1 MDHSDRDL
9 MSALRRAAPFR
20 ELADSVLDRLAAAA
34 SWREVAPGEVVFRED
49 DPGDSLFVV
58 AEGLLEVSR
67 RNPSGVDVPLRRLGP
82 GDVGGT
88 TSMTVAKTRS
98 ATLRALGASRLVTV
112 DREAF
117 RSALDE
123 EPELARSLIA
133 FLAAKVREKT
143 GRMAALQTRAGDP
156 GRVPVAVFDAKPY
169 DRRSLECHR
178 GDDLELRFLE
188 PRLSPATAG
197 LAAGHPVVCAFVNDD
212 LSAPVLERLAGD
224 GVGLVAMRC
233 AGYNNVDLAAAARL
247 ELSVVRVPA
256 YSPHAVAEHAVALLL
271 TLNRKVHRAFN
282 RVREGNFSLVGL
294 EGFDLHGR
302 TAGIVGFG
310 TIGRCLA
317 EILRGFGMRV
327 LAYDAYPEPAAA
339 AELGVELTS
348 LDDLVERSD
357 VVSLHAPLTPD
368 TFHMFDAERFSRLK
382 PGAMLLNTGRGALVD
397 TAAMIESLKSGRL
410 GAAGLDVYEE
420 ESGYFFEDLSDRVIT
435 DDVLARLMT
444 FPNVVITSHQGFLT
458 RDALDAI
465 AETTAGSIR
474 EFLLG
479 ARGDELT
486 NAVTA
491 GG

>member
-1 MDHSDRDL
+1 MEFRLASGPIKLSMDYPERDL
-9 MSALRRAAPFR
+9 ASVLRGAAPFR
-20 ELADSVLDRLAAAA
+20 DLSESILERLAAVA
-34 SWREVAPGEVVFRED
+34 SWRDVAPGEVVFRED

-58 AEGLLEVSR
+58 ASGLLEVSR
-67 RNPSGVDVPLRRLGP
+67 RNPAGVDVPLRRLGP
-82 GDVGGT
+82 GEVGGT

-112 DREAF
+112 DREGF
-117 RSALDE
+117 RSALDD

-143 GRMAALQTRAGDP
+143 GRMAALETRGGDP

-169 DRRSLECHR
+169 DRRSFERHR
-178 GDDLELRFLE
+178 GDD
-188 PRLSPATAG
+188 
-197 LAAGHPVVCAFVNDD
+197 
-212 LSAPVLERLAGD
+212 
-224 GVGLVAMRC
+224 
-233 AGYNNVDLAAAARL
+233 L

-256 YSPHAVAEHAVALLL
+256 YSPHAVAEHAAALLL

-294 EGFDLHGR
+294 EGFDLNGR

-317 EILRGFGMRV
+317 RILCGFGMRV

-339 AELGVELTS
+339 EALGVEQAS
-348 LDDLVERSD
+348 LDELLERSD

-368 TFHMFDAERFSRLK
+368 TFHMFDAKRFGRLK
-382 PGAMLLNTGRGALVD
+382 PGAVLLNTGRGALVD
-397 TAAMIESLKSGRL
+397 TTAMIDALKSDRL
-410 GAAGLDVYEE
+410 SAAGLDVYEE

-465 AETTAGSIR
+465 AETTTDNIR
-474 EFLLG
+474 EFLRG
-479 ARGDELT
+479 ARGGKLK